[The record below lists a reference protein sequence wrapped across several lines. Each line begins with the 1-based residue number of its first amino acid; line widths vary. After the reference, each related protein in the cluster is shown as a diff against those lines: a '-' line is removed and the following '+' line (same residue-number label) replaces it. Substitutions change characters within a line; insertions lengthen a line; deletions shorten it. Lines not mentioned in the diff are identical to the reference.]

1 MKKIV
6 YYILFI
12 LSFLSFCSV
21 SALETEYNTETNVKK
36 AILVED
42 YIVRHKW
49 KVEEFIDKYNI
60 TNNWSLNN
68 DIIELEES
76 IEALKKIQNTDI
88 HKEAAEEIIQAVIKR
103 IKRVNENLKI
113 KLKEEK
119 LRFEKELNTKKNTY
133 SKLWIKLSDKIDSIN
148 LKVAKNI
155 FKDKTIL
162 SLKESKIKQNLIN
175 LNKESL
181 KLRNFWNFVFTSEK
195 EIKDSFIRIL
205 KNIKREVASM
215 KEQLK

>member
-1 MKKIV
+1 
-6 YYILFI
+6 
-12 LSFLSFCSV
+12 
-21 SALETEYNTETNVKK
+21 
-36 AILVED
+36 LVED